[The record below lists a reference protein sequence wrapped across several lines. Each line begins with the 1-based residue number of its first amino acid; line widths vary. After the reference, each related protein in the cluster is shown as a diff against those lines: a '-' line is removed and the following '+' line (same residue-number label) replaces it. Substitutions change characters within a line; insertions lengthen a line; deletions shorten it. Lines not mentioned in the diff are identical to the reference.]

1 MISEKAFRL
10 SQKVGEGGGGWGGWN
25 GPDDLPLVRGPYN
38 IIAKLITKAK
48 ATAVIEN

>member
-1 MISEKAFRL
+1 MISEKDL
-10 SQKVGEGGGGWGGWN
+10 GMGGWN
-25 GPDDLPLVRGPYN
+25 GPSDLPLVRGPYN

>member
-10 SQKVGEGGGGWGGWN
+10 SQKVRRDGGGWN
-25 GPDDLPLVRGPYN
+25 GPSDLPLVRGPYN

-48 ATAVIEN
+48 ATAVIQN